1 MFAVTPDGLKLEG
14 ELLGLLKDELNV
26 KEVSFLG
33 SSEGLVSLVAKPNYR
48 VLGPRFQKRTEEA
61 ASAIRALGS
70 EALSAYREGKDV
82 EITVEGQPYVLGPEE
97 LEVVEEAQG
106 ELVVQGDGRFT
117 AALDPAITPELR
129 SEGLARE
136 LVNRIQRLRKDSGL
150 EITDRIT
157 LTISGSPEVRDAA
170 EIHGEFIAGETLAT
184 EYTVGEDPRELDGF
198 DQVRE
203 VDLDGMNGQIGLSRA
218 GG

>member
-1 MFAVTPDGLKLEG
+1 MLAVTPAELILDG

-33 SSEGLVSLVAKPNYR
+33 SSQGLVALVAKPNYR

-61 ASAIRALGS
+61 ATAIRALS
-70 EALSAYREGKDV
+70 PDALSAYREGGEV
-82 EITVEGQPYVLGPEE
+82 EIRLGGTSYALGPEE
-97 LEVVEEAQG
+97 LEVVEEARG

-129 SEGLARE
+129 REGMARE

-150 EITDRIT
+150 DISDRIS
-157 LTISGSPEVRDAA
+157 LGIAGSREVREAA
-170 EIHGEFIAGETLAT
+170 EAFREFIAGETLAT
-184 EYTVGEDPRELDGF
+184 AYEVGPDLDLAPGF
-198 DQVRE
+198 DGVRE
-203 VDLDGMNGQIGLSRA
+203 VDLDGIRAQIGLSRA
-218 GG
+218 DA